1 MKRHYHIIIYAAV
14 AIFVITMS
22 LARASS
28 INYITITVDGK
39 ALKEKALFK
48 DSYVYVPLDAIAA
61 ATGTTSE
68 WNPQKKRAILNG
80 MPLKGK
86 AYKIGTVLYVPAI
99 SAAQN
104 LNATI
109 KVDHKKGLVAFATRS
124 VAIKPPT
131 IIPTVTPTVKPTP
144 IRTVIPT
151 VTASVNTNEPFI
163 PVKAENDVFKITVTN
178 LESVNTIKG
187 HYTPQAGKKFLVI
200 YLSQQNVSN
209 EVQIYTGKLALV
221 DNGGNAYEYM
231 EALSNFWLL
240 VLRPGGINFG
250 YLVFEVPSNSV
261 PMQVVLS
268 TTTRPPLT
276 LNLR

>member
-1 MKRHYHIIIYAAV
+1 MLGQV
-14 AIFVITMS
+14 QS
-22 LARASS
+22 ASFR
-28 INYITITVDGK
+28 YISITVDGR
-39 ALKEKALFK
+39 ALQEKALFK
-48 DSYVYVPLDAIAA
+48 DSYVYVPLNAMAA

-68 WNPQKKRAILNG
+68 WNPQKKRALLNG
-80 MPLKGK
+80 KPLKGK
-86 AYKIGTVLYVPAI
+86 AYKIGAVLYVPAV

-109 KVDHKKGLVAFATRS
+109 KVDHRKGVVTFATRS
-124 VAIKPPT
+124 IAIR
-131 IIPTVTPTVKPTP
+131 PTVKPTENPTP
-144 IRTVIPT
+144 IKTITPT
-151 VTASVNTNEPFI
+151 VTATTNNNMPFI

-178 LESVNTIKG
+178 LEPVGTIKG
-187 HYTPQAGKKFLVI
+187 HYTPQAGKKFLIV

-209 EVQIYTGKLALV
+209 EVQIYTGKLALI

-250 YLVFEVPSNSV
+250 YLVFEIPSNAV
-261 PMQVVLS
+261 PMQVILT

>member
-1 MKRHYHIIIYAAV
+1 MATAAWIV
-14 AIFVITMS
+14 MLSQTHA
-22 LARASS
+22 ASVS
-28 INYITITVDGK
+28 YISITVDGK

-48 DSYVYVPLDAIAA
+48 DSYVYVPLDAIAR
-61 ATGTTSE
+61 ATGTASE
-68 WNPQKKRAILNG
+68 WNPQRKRAVLNG

-86 AYKIGTVLYVPAI
+86 AYKIGSVLYVPAV
-99 SAAQN
+99 SAAKN

-109 KVDHKKGLVAFATRS
+109 KVDHRKGVVAFATRNT
-124 VAIKPPT
+124 AIKPPT
-131 IIPTVTPTVKPTP
+131 VTPTEKPTPPRTVTPTVT
-144 IRTVIPT
+144 TT
-151 VTASVNTNEPFI
+151 TNTNEPFI

-187 HYTPQAGKKFLVI
+187 HYTPQAGNKFLVI

-221 DNGGNAYEYM
+221 DNGGNAHEYM

-250 YLVFEVPSNSV
+250 YLVFEIPSNAV
-261 PMQVVLS
+261 PMQVILS

>member
-1 MKRHYHIIIYAAV
+1 MAV
-14 AIFVITMS
+14 AAWILMLSQAHT
-22 LARASS
+22 ASFK
-28 INYITITVDGK
+28 YISITVDGRT
-39 ALKEKALFK
+39 LQEKALFK
-48 DSYVYVPLDAIAA
+48 DSYVYVPLEAIAA

-68 WNPQKKRAILNG
+68 WNPQKKRAVLNG
-80 MPLKGK
+80 KPLKGK
-86 AYKIGTVLYVPAI
+86 AYKIGTVLYVPAV

-109 KVDHKKGLVAFATRS
+109 RVDHRKGVVTFATKGI
-124 VAIKPPT
+124 AIRPT
-131 IIPTVTPTVKPTP
+131 ATPTENPTP
-144 IRTVIPT
+144 IRTVTPT
-151 VTASVNTNEPFI
+151 VTATTNTNMPFI

-178 LESVNTIKG
+178 LESVNAIKG
-187 HYTPQAGKKFLVI
+187 HYTPQAGKKFLVV

-250 YLVFEVPSNSV
+250 YLVFEIPSNAV
-261 PMQVVLS
+261 PMQVILT